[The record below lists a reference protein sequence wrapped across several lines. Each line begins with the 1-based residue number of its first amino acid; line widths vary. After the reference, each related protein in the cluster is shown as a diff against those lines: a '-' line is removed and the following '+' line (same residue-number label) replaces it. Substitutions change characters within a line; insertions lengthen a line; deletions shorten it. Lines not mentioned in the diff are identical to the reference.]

1 MKALL
6 FKEIRSFFGSAMGYL
21 VVIVFL
27 LLNSLFLWVFDGSY
41 NILQSGYNDLT
52 PFFRL
57 APWVLLLLVPAV
69 TMKSFSDERKQGT
82 LELLMTRP
90 LSSMQIVMG
99 KFLGAF
105 LLILI
110 SILPTVIYIFV
121 LNPYGNPPG
130 NMDMGSTLGSYFGL
144 LFLIGSYTAIGMFS
158 STLSENQIVA
168 FILAA
173 ILCFVFF
180 IGFDEVASLLPSQQ
194 TVVEKI
200 GMNFHFKSMSRGVL
214 DTRDIIYFISIVAL
228 FTGATVFQLKSLRK

>member
-6 FKEIRSFFGSAMGYL
+6 FKEIRSFFGSAIGYL
-21 VVIVFL
+21 VVAVFL
-27 LLNSLFLWVFDGSY
+27 LLNSLFLWIFDGSY

-90 LSSMQIVMG
+90 LSSIQIVMG

-110 SILPTVIYIFV
+110 SVLPTVIYILV
-121 LNPYGNPPG
+121 LNPYGNPAG
-130 NMDMGSTLGSYFGL
+130 NMDMGSTIGAYFGL
-144 LFLIGSYTAIGMFS
+144 LFLIGAYTAIGIFS

-173 ILCFVFF
+173 VLCFVFF
-180 IGFDEVASLLPSQQ
+180 TGFDEVALLVPSAQS
-194 TVVEKI
+194 VVEKI

-214 DTRDIIYFISIVAL
+214 DTRDIIYFTSVVAL